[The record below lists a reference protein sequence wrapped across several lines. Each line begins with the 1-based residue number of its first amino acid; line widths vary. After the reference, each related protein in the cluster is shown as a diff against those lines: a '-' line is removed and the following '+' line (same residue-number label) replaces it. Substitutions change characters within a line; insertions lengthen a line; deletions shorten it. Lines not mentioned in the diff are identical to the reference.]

1 MDPFLEAPDIWPDF
15 HESLATAIRAQ
26 LNAVLPPPY
35 YSRVQMRP
43 EAGVVLEAGA
53 LHRIVPDV
61 VVVRHSENAGPS
73 GTAVAEPRTEI
84 TPGMEVRV
92 RTDPFR
98 HAFVEIRDPS
108 RGHKLVTLIE
118 IVSPANKRPG
128 PDRRAYEAKQQEILE
143 SDANLVEIDLLRS
156 GRRLLPYPDLEAT
169 VHELGC
175 DYLVLLNRSSRR
187 SGTWMDYTLYPVD
200 LRETLP
206 CVPVPLSG
214 SDPDVPLDLQAA
226 ADRTYR
232 GGPYLRAIDYGKD
245 PEPPLEREDGSWA
258 EELLRSAGLRPA

>member
-1 MDPFLEAPDIWPDF
+1 MDPYLEAPDIWPDF
-15 HESLATAIRAQ
+15 HESLATTIREL
-26 LNAVLPPPY
+26 LNAVLPAPY

-53 LHRIVPDV
+53 LHRIVPDA
-61 VVVRHSENAGPS
+61 VVVRHAEKPGTS
-73 GTAVAEPRTEI
+73 TAVAEPRTEI

-98 HAFVEIRDPS
+98 HAFVEIRDPA

-128 PDRRAYEAKQQEILE
+128 PDRRAYEAKQEEILE
-143 SDANLVEIDLLRS
+143 SDANLLEIDLLRS
-156 GRRLLPYPDLEAT
+156 GRRLLPYPDLEAA
-169 VHELGC
+169 VHELRC
-175 DYLVLLNRSSRR
+175 DYLVLLNRSARR
-187 SGTWMDYTLYPVD
+187 SGTGMDYTLYPIS

-206 CVPVPLSG
+206 CVPVPLAG

-232 GGPYLRAIDYGKD
+232 GGPYLRAIDYTRE
-245 PEPPLEREDGSWA
+245 PEPPLEREDASWA
-258 EELLRSAGLRPA
+258 GELLRSAGMRPA